1 MVPDEDAS
9 LRSLLE
15 QLASDHE
22 LLFMPTGS
30 RHEGKPLFM
39 FGVVPVYIDTDKKI
53 VCAKAP
59 GSAGFVPTSLSK
71 LVSVA
76 TQAVS

>member
-1 MVPDEDAS
+1 
-9 LRSLLE
+9 
-15 QLASDHE
+15 
-22 LLFMPTGS
+22 MPTGS